1 MAGNVKSV
9 ASGFVVVVL
18 SCLVVGCASSPPRP
32 GFVGVPEAVERT
44 PDFALPLTDEDREVI
59 VDFMLNEGRRPLP
72 WWSRSDVDP
81 GLVQDIQ
88 DEYGELLR
96 ALADRAPFMED
107 LGAGGK
113 IAKYF
118 DAPEWVMSVHDARVG
133 KDNDGEYFDL
143 DSASAR
149 ALVKGDFVFAFY
161 SRRLTPVIVTKD
173 QVPALTPKEGTV
185 WVLSDADSGAFTG
198 LLIFHKHYAVPIGAQ

>member
-1 MAGNVKSV
+1 MVGRNIKSV
-9 ASGFVVVVL
+9 ASGFMMVVL
-18 SCLVVGCASSPPRP
+18 SCVVAGCASSPPRP

-44 PDFALPLTDEDREVI
+44 PDFALPLTDKDREVI

-72 WWSRSDVDP
+72 WWSRGDVDP
-81 GLVQDIQ
+81 GVVQDIQ

-96 ALADRAPFMED
+96 ALSENAPSMED
-107 LGAGGK
+107 LSAGGRV
-113 IAKYF
+113 AKYF

-133 KDNDGEYFDL
+133 KDNDGVYYDL

-149 ALVKGDFVFAFY
+149 ALVKGDFIFAFY
-161 SRRLTPVIVTKD
+161 ARRLTPVIVTKD
-173 QVPALTPKEGTV
+173 QVPALIPEEGTV
-185 WVLSDADSGAFTG
+185 WVLADNGAAFTG